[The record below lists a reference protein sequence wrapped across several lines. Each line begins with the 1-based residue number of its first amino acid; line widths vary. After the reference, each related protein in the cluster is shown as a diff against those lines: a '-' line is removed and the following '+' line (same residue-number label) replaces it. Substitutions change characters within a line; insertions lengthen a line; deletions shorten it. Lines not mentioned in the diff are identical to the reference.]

1 MRLMKIDLSPDLG
14 PGKKKKKN
22 PKGPSS
28 GALARVQSNSLSRK
42 IIGSQSIDVA

>member
-14 PGKKKKKN
+14 PGKKN
-22 PKGPSS
+22 PKGPTS
-28 GALARVQSNSLSRK
+28 GALARVQSSSLSRK